1 MKIAITTLAVSVT
14 SLLALGLVMLYSSSM
29 MMMDRHTHSEVGAH
43 MLQMQLIW
51 CVLGFIAAMV
61 VASRDTD
68 LVKKYAWVIFAGCIV
83 CPDWCSFRMWACKSM
98 APAGGFGCRAP
109 RFNLPSSSRSG

>member
-29 MMMDRHTHSEVGAH
+29 VMVDRHTHSEVGAH

-51 CVLGFIAAMV
+51 CVLGFIAATV

-68 LVKKYAWVIFAGCIV
+68 LIKKYAWVIFAGCIV
-83 CPDWCSFRMWACKSM
+83 L
-98 APAGGFGCRAP
+98 AGMVF
-109 RFNLPSSSRSG
+109 LPSPIGMQLNGARVSTF